1 MDIHQFRIFASVYR
15 NKSFSKSS
23 RELNISQ
30 PTISEHIKNLEK
42 ELDCSLF
49 DRLGRSIMPTREAE
63 IIYPRAIRL
72 EEDLDKIKEALA
84 LGTRRIKGS
93 LTIAASTIPGNYILP
108 VLAARFK
115 SRYPEVY
122 FEIQIADSYKVAND
136 IANHEILLGVVGAS
150 MGKRSVEY
158 TPFLE
163 DELVLAGTERF
174 LGERPEWGADLYSLP
189 FLLRE
194 AGSGTRRSMETWLTR
209 MELVPARLNTVA
221 VLGSTDA
228 VKQGLKAGLGVSIV
242 SRRAIQEELDSG
254 ALVSRALDGEPMTRS
269 FYLVS
274 HKRRS
279 LPPQYLAFC
288 DFLKEEGGIDSHQ
301 HQ

>member
-1 MDIHQFRIFASVYR
+1 MLKMDIHQLRIFASVYR

-49 DRLGRSIMPTREAE
+49 DRLGRSILPTGEAE

-72 EEDLDKIKEALA
+72 EEDLDKIREALV
-84 LGTRRIKGS
+84 LGGKQIKGP
-93 LTIAASTIPGNYILP
+93 LTVAASTIPGSYILP

-115 SRYPEVY
+115 SRYPEVS
-122 FEIQIADSYKVAND
+122 FEIRIADSYKVANA
-136 IANHEILLGVVGAS
+136 IINHEIVLGIVGAS
-150 MGKRSVEY
+150 MGKQHVEY

-163 DELVLAGTERF
+163 DELVLAGAERF
-174 LGERPEWGADLYSLP
+174 LGERPEGMADLYSLP

-194 AGSGTRRSMETWLTR
+194 AGSGTRKTMESWLTR
-209 MELVPARLNTVA
+209 MGLDPAGLNTVA

-242 SRRAIQEELDSG
+242 SRRAIQEELSSG
-254 ALVSRALDGEPMTRS
+254 ALVSRELGGDPMTRS

-279 LPPQYLAFC
+279 LPPQYQAFC
-288 DFLKEEGGIDSHQ
+288 DFLKEEAE
-301 HQ
+301 